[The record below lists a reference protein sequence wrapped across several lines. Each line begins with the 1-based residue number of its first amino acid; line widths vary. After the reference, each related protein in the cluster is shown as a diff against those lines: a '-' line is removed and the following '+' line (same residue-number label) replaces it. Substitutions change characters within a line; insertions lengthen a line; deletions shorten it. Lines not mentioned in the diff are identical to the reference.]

1 MVAEA
6 RRGKTRT
13 GLTDEQR
20 RIPPKEAAKSVRYLV
35 PEALVLQIGILYLGV
50 RPKSYISRCDA
61 AALREDF
68 QHTTCAENRSII
80 NLQPA

>member
-1 MVAEA
+1 MVVAEA

-35 PEALVLQIGILYLGV
+35 PEALVYSNYGFSNVLQERINGYAYLA
-50 RPKSYISRCDA
+50 SRLKDS
-61 AALREDF
+61 L
-68 QHTTCAENRSII
+68 ENKI
-80 NLQPA
+80 NLTTILGTVSP